1 LTVAGRLQLELQQN
15 KPFAQVEEEAH
26 LNIRRTADI
35 LSQLFSDLLAE
46 YELTGTQYNVLRILR
61 GAGDA
66 GLSCKEI
73 GARMVRRDP
82 DITRLLDR
90 LEKRELTTRIRSRQD
105 RRALIVRISP
115 GGLALLK
122 ELDSR
127 VQKFHKDSLQ
137 SLGSERLHIL
147 IEILEEIR
155 TKLDQD

>member
-1 LTVAGRLQLELQQN
+1 MTVAGRLQLELQQT

-26 LNIRRTADI
+26 LNIRRTADV

-105 RRALIVRISP
+105 RRALIVRIGP
-115 GGLALLK
+115 DGLALLK

-137 SLGSERLHIL
+137 GLGSERLHIL

-155 TKLDQD
+155 TKLDRD